1 MFCAP
6 TATLLPSAAAITVG
20 SSTGEG
26 KRAISSRVCP
36 ATSGKKAS
44 TNALASVGVLYI
56 FQLAAIS
63 ALRGIF
69 LRLLE
74 SIVVD
79 YLRWE
84 GDDGHNTG
92 QRFLLVPHRRCRPAV
107 HETVAPASRPAVAWT
122 SWSTF
127 VSS

>member
-6 TATLLPSAAAITVG
+6 TATLLPLAAAITVG

-26 KRAISSRVCP
+26 NRAISSRVCP

-44 TNALASVGVLYI
+44 TNALASAGVLYI
-56 FQLAAIS
+56 FQLAAII

-79 YLRWE
+79 YLRRE

-92 QRFLLVPHRRCRPAV
+92 QRFLFRTRPYFSFISK
-107 HETVAPASRPAVAWT
+107 ASGSSSLRSEEHT
-122 SWSTF
+122 SELQSLRH
-127 VSS
+127 